1 MHFALALPWW
11 GYVLAFA
18 VATACAWWAYAR
30 VAVALTRGQRALL
43 IALRA
48 ATLILIVIFLLRPVT
63 FVPIAGARD
72 SVVAILVDTSRSM
85 RIADAGGSRMERA
98 RQVAT
103 ELQKAIGTEFRTD
116 VLSFGESLICRG

>member
-1 MHFALALPWW
+1 MV
-11 GYVLAFA
+11 GV
-18 VATACAWWAYAR
+18 CAGGG
-30 VAVALTRGQRALL
+30 VTVEGQRALL
-43 IALRA
+43 VALRA

-103 ELQKAIGTEFRTD
+103 ELQKAIGTEFR
-116 VLSFGESLICRG
+116 